1 MILRR
6 NKKRPDSMPSFQIG
20 TSYLLVIFVILC
32 LVTFAALSLS
42 SALKDQSY
50 SQKLTAHQTE
60 YNAASAQASAL
71 LAQIDEALEADAPEQ
86 ALTALA
92 GTVSDSVEASG
103 SDTTERSDSVND
115 SAQKANNMIVI
126 SVQKAEDSDHVFEVD
141 AQIPVS
147 ETQNLQLTVSA
158 DTQER
163 TRKVTCWKETAASG
177 WEEKT
182 TLPVLGSDSSG
193 NQDITGFTD

>member
-92 GTVSDSVEASG
+92 GTVSDSEEASG

>member
-50 SQKLTAHQTE
+50 SPKLTAHQTE

-92 GTVSDSVEASG
+92 GTVSDSEEASG

>member
-1 MILRR
+1 MRR

-92 GTVSDSVEASG
+92 GTVSDSEEASG

>member
-1 MILRR
+1 
-6 NKKRPDSMPSFQIG
+6 
-20 TSYLLVIFVILC
+20 
-32 LVTFAALSLS
+32 
-42 SALKDQSY
+42 
-50 SQKLTAHQTE
+50 
-60 YNAASAQASAL
+60 
-71 LAQIDEALEADAPEQ
+71 
-86 ALTALA
+86 
-92 GTVSDSVEASG
+92 
-103 SDTTERSDSVND
+103 
-115 SAQKANNMIVI
+115 MIVI